1 MATTSTHNRYGVPV
15 SEGALKG
22 SASQYK
28 KRYGLAYPLIRSLDG
43 AVVERSTLKKVTSQG
58 GYFQK
63 CSGLALIKNNLRQ
76 LLLTEKGERVMLPD
90 YGLSL
95 RKYVFEPLDEVTY
108 FLIKTDIL
116 KTLYKYFRVVKVL
129 TVAVGST
136 EQQSDRGELII
147 KLTLQLVNDDKDIF
161 DIEVNIN

>member
-1 MATTSTHNRYGVPV
+1 MATTSTHNRYGMPV
-15 SEGALKG
+15 SAGVLKG

-28 KRYGLAYPLIRSLDG
+28 KRYGLAYPLVGSLEG
-43 AVVERSTLKKVTSQG
+43 TVTGSVLKKRTSQA

-63 CSGLALIKNNLRQ
+63 AAGVALIKNNLRQ
-76 LLLTEKGERVMLPD
+76 LLLTEKGERIMLPD

-116 KTLYKYFRVVKVL
+116 KTLYKYFSLVKVL

-136 EQQSDRGELII
+136 EQQADRGELII
-147 KLTLQLVNDDKDIF
+147 KLTLQLVNDGKDIF

>member
-1 MATTSTHNRYGVPV
+1 MATTSTHNRYGIPV

-28 KRYGLAYPLIRSLDG
+28 KRYGLAYPLIGSLDG
-43 AVVERSTLKKVTSQG
+43 TVTGAVLKKATSQA

-63 CSGLALIKNNLRQ
+63 CSGIALIKNNLRQ

-108 FLIKTDIL
+108 FLIKSDIL
-116 KTLYKYFRVVKVL
+116 KTLYKYFKAVKVL

-147 KLTLQLVNDDKDIF
+147 KLTLQLVSDSKDVF
-161 DIEVNIN
+161 DVEVNIN

>member
-1 MATTSTHNRYGVPV
+1 MATTTTHDRYGISVD
-15 SEGALKG
+15 LNTKRG
-22 SASQYK
+22 STAQIS
-28 KRYGLAYPLIRSLDG
+28 KRFGLVYPIVGSLD
-43 AVVERSTLKKVTSQG
+43 STVTGGLLKKNTSQA

-63 CSGLALIKNNLRQ
+63 GSGLALIKNNLRQ
-76 LLLTEKGERVMLPD
+76 LLLTEKGERIMLPD

-116 KTLYKYFRVVKVL
+116 RTLWKYFKAVKVL

-136 EQQSDRGELII
+136 LEQADRGELVI
-147 KLTLQLVNDDKDIF
+147 KLTLQLLSSSQDIF
-161 DIEVNIN
+161 DLEVNIS